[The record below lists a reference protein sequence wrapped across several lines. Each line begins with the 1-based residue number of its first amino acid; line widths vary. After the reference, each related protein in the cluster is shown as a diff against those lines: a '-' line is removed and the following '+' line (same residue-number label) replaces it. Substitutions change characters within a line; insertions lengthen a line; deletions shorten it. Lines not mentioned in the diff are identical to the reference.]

1 MVRDESKRM
10 ITLHTPWCYP
20 YGIGVM
26 LAVQRATPPLLGIGS
41 DSDRFARM
49 RQIVIG
55 VGLWWLFVTLSV
67 MWWVPPQREG

>member
-1 MVRDESKRM
+1 M
-10 ITLHTPWCYP
+10 ITLHTPWRYP

-55 VGLWWLFVTLSV
+55 VGLWWLFVI
-67 MWWVPPQREG
+67 